1 MTMVIRKVTTTK
13 MMMMM
18 AIVFSVPSMVGGKH
32 PGTGHKSS
40 LCGTALKKW
49 IKTDA
54 IEKREE
60 NKAIIRKV
68 NKLVKPTHMTCK
80 RNIND
85 LWNILN
91 NTEWKFCVLSTRYVQ
106 HTPCTWYWNGKRM
119 GSSANATQD
128 LGNKSMPTSSW
139 YFSLSYV
146 LFDSTH
152 ALIEGIAWFHL
163 TCSTFWYLL
172 LKFCSSRTHWPR

>member
-1 MTMVIRKVTTTK
+1 MLKKTALFLHGGFPNDAKMTMVIKKVTTTIT
-13 MMMMM
+13 MMMMV
-18 AIVFSVPSMVGGKH
+18 IVDSVLCALHGWWQAPGKR
-32 PGTGHKSS
+32 HKSS

-85 LWNILN
+85 L
-91 NTEWKFCVLSTRYVQ
+91 
-106 HTPCTWYWNGKRM
+106 
-119 GSSANATQD
+119 
-128 LGNKSMPTSSW
+128 
-139 YFSLSYV
+139 
-146 LFDSTH
+146 
-152 ALIEGIAWFHL
+152 
-163 TCSTFWYLL
+163 
-172 LKFCSSRTHWPR
+172 